1 MIRRP
6 SLLTLLLLGTASLVA
21 PTASAQQ
28 DTPPAP
34 QPAADVP
41 SMQEAG
47 ALIQQQ
53 DWQAASVAY
62 AKIVLDQPENGQ
74 AWQLLGYCLHAN
86 GDLDRALRVH
96 LKAATFTAVRP
107 VALYNV
113 ACVHALQGRTDQAFD
128 FLRQSMD
135 AGFNDPNQYG
145 SDPDLRSLHSDPR
158 WEVLGA
164 ELRGEVIEEV
174 VESSEPAF
182 DSAEWTQPEE
192 AVDAAAKKKRGQAL
206 ALASMTADQRF
217 DFWVGEWDVY
227 MGEEKVTEWKVA
239 KELDGKVIRQTGPYS
254 MTVVNF
260 EPTTK
265 KWHMTWMSTEGHHDV
280 LTGGLEG
287 DAMVMHQKIV
297 REAPGSIGRWV
308 IQDIRKNYFTTDW
321 QLSADKGKTWNSESQ
336 MTFWRKGAAVEA
348 SAPRGLPG
356 LERYDFL
363 VGEFEVEFKA
373 MTPDQNWVEGKGTS
387 KAKIKDDGSIVETMK
402 LTLED
407 GTVWE
412 GITARKADSASGHFS
427 VVWEAKDG
435 SMRVESKSAREGDK
449 IVEISVG
456 EDQHGAFRDKMYFT
470 DISDAGY
477 SVWLDRVYTESGTTI
492 EGLYRGT
499 YRRVK

>member
-1 MIRRP
+1 MIQRP
-6 SLLTLLLLGTASLVA
+6 SLLTLLLLGTASLVT

-47 ALIQQQ
+47 ALLQQQ
-53 DWQAASVAY
+53 DWQGASVAY

-96 LKAATFTAVRP
+96 QKAATFPAVRP

-128 FLRQSMD
+128 FLRQAME
-135 AGFNDPNQYG
+135 AGFDDPNQYG

-158 WEVLGA
+158 WEELGRK
-164 ELRGEVIEEV
+164 LSGEVTEEV
-174 VESSEPAF
+174 VEEPIIQ
-182 DSAEWTQPEE
+182 DVEGE
-192 AVDAAAKKKRGQAL
+192 DAAAMKKRGNAIAL
-206 ALASMTADQRF
+206 ANLPAERRF

-227 MGEEKVTEWKVA
+227 LGDEKVTEWKVG
-239 KELDGKVIRQTGPYS
+239 KELDGKVIRQVGPYS
-254 MTVVNF
+254 MTVVNY

-265 KWHMTWMSTEGHHDV
+265 KWLMTWMSTEGHHDV

-287 DAMVMHQKIV
+287 DALVMHQKVV

-308 IQDIRKNYFTTDW
+308 ITDISKNYFATDW

-336 MTFWRKGAAVEA
+336 MTFWRKNAAVEA

-356 LERYDFL
+356 FERYNFL
-363 VGEFEVEFKA
+363 LGEFEVEFKA
-373 MTPDQNWVEGKGTS
+373 MTPDQTWVTGKGTA
-387 KAKIKDDGSIVETMK
+387 KAKRLDNGSIVEKMH
-402 LTLED
+402 LTQED

-412 GITARKADSASGHFS
+412 GITTRMADSASGHFS
-427 VVWEAKDG
+427 VVWESIDG
-435 SMRVESKSAREGDK
+435 SMKAESKSAREGDK

-456 EDQHGAFRDKMYFT
+456 EDQYGPYRDKLYFT
-470 DISDAGY
+470 DVTKTGY

>member
-28 DTPPAP
+28 DNPPAP

-47 ALIQQQ
+47 ALLDQQ

-62 AKIVLDQPENGQ
+62 AKIVLDQPENGL
-74 AWQLLGYCLHAN
+74 AWQLLGYSLHAN

-96 LKAATFTAVRP
+96 QKTATFPAVRP
-107 VALYNV
+107 IALYNV

-128 FLRQSMD
+128 FLRQSME

-158 WEVLGA
+158 WEELGA
-164 ELRGEVIEEV
+164 QLRGEVT
-174 VESSEPAF
+174 
-182 DSAEWTQPEE
+182 D
-192 AVDAAAKKKRGQAL
+192 DASMKKRGRTV
-206 ALASMTADQRF
+206 ALASMAADQRF

-227 MGEEKVTEWKVA
+227 MGEQKVTEWKVA
-239 KELDGKVIRQTGPYS
+239 KELEGKVIRQTGPNS
-254 MTVVNF
+254 MTVVNYN
-260 EPTTK
+260 PTTK

-287 DAMVMHQKIV
+287 NAMVMHQKVV

-308 IQDIRKNYFTTDW
+308 IKDIRKNAFTTDW
-321 QLSADKGKTWNSESQ
+321 QLSSDNGKTWSSESQ
-336 MTFWRKGAAVEA
+336 MTCWRRGTAVEA
-348 SAPRGLPG
+348 SAPNGLPG
-356 LERYDFL
+356 FERYDFL

-373 MTPDQNWVEGKGTS
+373 MTPDQNWVTGKGTS
-387 KAKIKDDGSIVETMK
+387 KAKLKDDGSIVETTK

-412 GITARKADSASGHFS
+412 GITARKSDSSTGHIS
-427 VVWEAKDG
+427 VVWEAMDG
-435 SMRVESKSAREGDK
+435 SMRVESKSAREGNK
-449 IVEISVG
+449 VVEISVG
-456 EDQHGAFRDKMYFT
+456 EDQNGAFRDKMYFT
-470 DISDAGY
+470 DVTEAGY
-477 SVWLDRVYTESGTTI
+477 SAWLDRVYTESGTTI

>member
-6 SLLTLLLLGTASLVA
+6 SLLTLLLLGSASLVA

-47 ALIQQQ
+47 ALLQQQ

-62 AKIVLDQPENGQ
+62 ARIVIDQPENGQ
-74 AWQLLGYCLHAN
+74 AWQLLGYSLHAN

-96 LKAATFTAVRP
+96 QKAATFPAVRP

-113 ACVHALQGRTDQAFD
+113 ACVHSLQGRTDEAFD
-128 FLRQSMD
+128 YLRQAMA

-158 WEVLGA
+158 WEELGRK
-164 ELRGEVIEEV
+164 LRGEEMEEV
-174 VESSEPAF
+174 VEEPIVK
-182 DSAEWTQPEE
+182 DVEV
-192 AVDAAAKKKRGQAL
+192 VDAGAKKKRGQAL
-206 ALASMTADQRF
+206 SLAGMPAEKRF
-217 DFWVGEWDVY
+217 DFWIGEWDVY
-227 MGEEKVTEWKVA
+227 LGDEKVTEWSVK
-239 KELDGKVIRQTGPYS
+239 KELEGKVIRQTGPYS

-260 EPTTK
+260 EPNSK

-287 DAMVMHQKIV
+287 EALVMHQKVV
-297 REAPGSIGRWV
+297 REAPGSIGRWILSDV
-308 IQDIRKNYFTTDW
+308 HKNYFSADW
-321 QLSADKGKTWNSESQ
+321 QLSADKGKTWSSESQ
-336 MTFWRKGAAVEA
+336 MTFWRKGAAVQA
-348 SAPRGLPG
+348 SAPASQAAQN
-356 LERYDFL
+356 RYDFL

-373 MTPDQNWVEGKGTS
+373 MTPDQNWVTGKGVS
-387 KAKIKDDGSIVETMK
+387 KAKRKDDGSIVETTK
-402 LTLED
+402 LTMED
-407 GTVWE
+407 GNVWE

-427 VVWEAKDG
+427 VVWEAMDG
-435 SMRVESKSAREGDK
+435 SARMESKSAREGDK
-449 IVEISVG
+449 VVEISVG
-456 EDQHGAFRDKMYFT
+456 EDQYGAFRDKLYFT
-470 DISDAGY
+470 DVTDAGY